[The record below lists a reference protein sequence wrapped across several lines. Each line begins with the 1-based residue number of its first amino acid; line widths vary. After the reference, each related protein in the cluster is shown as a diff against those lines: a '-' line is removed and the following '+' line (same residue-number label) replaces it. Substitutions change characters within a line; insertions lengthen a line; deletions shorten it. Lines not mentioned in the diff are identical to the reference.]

1 MLLHLQE
8 IDLVLFRCLN
18 VNQYYNLI
26 TERTQ
31 FFHNFLPIN
40 KSFLSSIAEHFLFLN
55 DLVVIP
61 EFLPAP
67 FCKNNSYL
75 HNSVHDTAHFSA
87 LNSIDYLGRFLPMQR
102 FPWRYCSTGIIYE
115 AILNIDIDIFN
126 NEWKLMAQISRI
138 RLNPFFFFFFCW
150 ITLTIHLERRKIF
163 SSRGTHRH
171 CANPVK
177 TLALKVW
184 EILFVA
190 LDYDVNL
197 KFSTRITFIANQH
210 ACPCDS

>member
-126 NEWKLMAQISRI
+126 NE
-138 RLNPFFFFFFCW
+138 
-150 ITLTIHLERRKIF
+150 
-163 SSRGTHRH
+163 
-171 CANPVK
+171 
-177 TLALKVW
+177 
-184 EILFVA
+184 
-190 LDYDVNL
+190 
-197 KFSTRITFIANQH
+197 
-210 ACPCDS
+210 